1 MSHTQLRDA
10 SGDRA
15 DDVRPPLKIY
25 ISRRPIHA
33 VPCSPSRSDAST
45 GGIAQTA
52 WQAGTSDDSSD
63 GDGSMESERNQDNG
77 IPGKTLAVAL
87 GLGVFTTLLLRVLT
101 ATTWPHSIE
110 AGAIIA
116 GLQLITFVTVRD
128 MALKQSPPPRK

>member
-15 DDVRPPLKIY
+15 DDVQPPPKIY
-25 ISRRPIHA
+25 IGSRPIHA
-33 VPCSPSRSDAST
+33 VPCSPSRPDAST

-52 WQAGTSDDSSD
+52 WHAESSDDSND

-101 ATTWPHSIE
+101 TTWPHSIE

-116 GLQLITFVTVRD
+116 GLQVITFVTVRD
-128 MALKQSPPPRK
+128 MALKQSQPPQK